1 MPRYRRIKT
10 FWRKIRFKYKL
21 TVINEN
27 KSEDVWEIRMS
38 KLNGVVVLSLLVFVI
53 FVIIGCIVSYTPLRN
68 VLPGYM
74 NNEIRAQ
81 VVNNAL
87 RVDSFRQVIEMQNY
101 YIMNIQDIF
110 RGTVKVDTVL
120 SMDSLTL
127 IRENSLK
134 ERTRRE
140 EEFRSKY
147 EEAEKYNLTSV
158 TSQAEAMEHS
168 FFCPTR
174 GMISHYFDLDTKH
187 YGVDIAANPDT
198 SILATLEGTVV
209 LSTYTAQTGY
219 LICIQHNQG
228 FVSVYKHCGSL
239 LKNEGEK
246 VKAGEAIALVGKGNK
261 SHINPHL
268 HFELWYKGKAMNPE
282 NYIVF

>member
-10 FWRKIRFKYKL
+10 FWRKIRLKYKL
-21 TVINEN
+21 TLINED
-27 KSEDVWEIRMS
+27 KSEDVWAIRMS
-38 KLNGVVVLSLLVFVI
+38 KLNGVVILPLLLFVMFI
-53 FVIIGCIVSYTPLRN
+53 IIGCIVSYTPLRN
-68 VLPGYM
+68 FLPGYM

-81 VVNNAL
+81 VVSNAL

-120 SMDSLTL
+120 SMDSLTV
-127 IRENSLK
+127 IREDSLK
-134 ERTRRE
+134 GRTRRE

-147 EEAEKYNLTSV
+147 EEAEKYNLTSI

-174 GMISHYFDLDTKH
+174 GMISHCFDLDAKH

-219 LICIQHNQG
+219 LISIQHNQG

-239 LKNEGEK
+239 LKSQGEK
-246 VKAGEAIALVGKGNK
+246 VKAGEAIALVGEGNK
-261 SHINPHL
+261 SNINPHL

-282 NYIVF
+282 HYIVF

>member
-21 TVINEN
+21 TVINED
-27 KSEDVWEIRMS
+27 KSEGVLEIRMS
-38 KLNGVVVLSLLVFVI
+38 KLNGIVVLSLLLFVI
-53 FVIIGCIVSYTPLRN
+53 FIIIGCIVSYTPLRN

-74 NNEIRAQ
+74 NNEIRTQ
-81 VVNNAL
+81 VVRNAL

-101 YIMNIQDIF
+101 YVMNIQDIF
-110 RGTVKVDTVL
+110 RGTIKVDTIL
-120 SMDSLTL
+120 SMDSLTM
-127 IRENSLK
+127 IREDSLK

-147 EEAEKYNLTSV
+147 EEAEKYNLTSI
-158 TSQAEAMEHS
+158 TSQTEAMDHS

-174 GMISHYFDLDTKH
+174 GVIFQYFNLDTKH
-187 YGVDIAANPDT
+187 YGVDITANPET

-228 FVSVYKHCGSL
+228 FVSVYKHCGTL
-239 LKNEGEK
+239 LKNQGEK

-261 SHINPHL
+261 ANINPHL

>member
-10 FWRKIRFKYKL
+10 FWRKIKVKYKL
-21 TVINEN
+21 TVN
-27 KSEDVWEIRMS
+27 KEDKLEDVWEIRMS
-38 KLNGVVVLSLLVFVI
+38 KLNGIVVLSLLLFVVFI
-53 FVIIGCIVSYTPLRN
+53 IIGCIVSYTPLRN

-74 NNEIRAQ
+74 NSEIRTQ
-81 VVNNAL
+81 VVRNAL

-101 YIMNIQDIF
+101 YIMNIHDLF
-110 RGTVKVDTVL
+110 RGTVKVDTIL
-120 SMDSLTL
+120 SMDSLTM
-127 IRENSLK
+127 IREDSLK

-147 EEAEKYNLTSV
+147 EEAERYNLTSV

-174 GMISHYFDLDTKH
+174 GMVSRYFNLDTKH
-187 YGVDIAANPDT
+187 YGVDITANPDT
-198 SILATLEGTVV
+198 SVLATLEGTVV

-239 LKNEGEK
+239 LKSQGEK
-246 VKAGEAIALVGKGNK
+246 VKAGEAIALVGKGTK
-261 SHINPHL
+261 SNTNPHL

>member
-1 MPRYRRIKT
+1 
-10 FWRKIRFKYKL
+10 
-21 TVINEN
+21 
-27 KSEDVWEIRMS
+27 
-38 KLNGVVVLSLLVFVI
+38 
-53 FVIIGCIVSYTPLRN
+53 
-68 VLPGYM
+68 M

-81 VVNNAL
+81 VVSNAL
-87 RVDSFRQVIEMQNY
+87 RVDSFRQVIEMQNL

-110 RGTVKVDTVL
+110 RGTVKADTIL
-120 SMDSLTL
+120 SMDSLT
-127 IRENSLK
+127 IVREDSLK

-158 TSQAEAMEHS
+158 TSQAEAMKHS

-174 GMISHYFDLDTKH
+174 GVIYQFFNLNTKH

-198 SILATLEGTVV
+198 SVLATLEGTVV

-219 LICIQHNQG
+219 LISIQHNHG

-261 SHINPHL
+261 SNINPHL

-282 NYIVF
+282 KYIVF